1 MRIAICIPIYKE
13 IPDVYELISIDR
25 LVKVTQYK
33 YDIYFVR
40 PNTEFNMQAYY
51 DAMPGWEHHV
61 FELPFDVSY
70 FANITT
76 YSELC
81 KSYEFYS
88 AFAEYDYLLIYQT
101 DCYIV
106 RDEIDDWASKGYDY
120 IGAPIVGTGSGW
132 KHVPYV
138 GNGGFSL
145 RKVSK
150 FLELTNPEGEFL
162 TEFANEIK
170 EANDANENGY
180 VEFED
185 LYFAELVPFL
195 YSDFTKPNYNLA
207 GQFAWDRNVDA
218 LYNVYLGKLPMG
230 LHAFHKA
237 WKFYRDKIDV
247 YDKSGMDNWYAEF
260 IASIKK

>member
-40 PNTEFNMQAYY
+40 PNAEFNMKAYY
-51 DAMPGWEHHV
+51 DVMPGWQHHV

-70 FANITT
+70 FANTTT
-76 YSELC
+76 YSNLC
-81 KSYEFYS
+81 KSYEFYA
-88 AFAEYDYLLIYQT
+88 AFANYDYMLIYQT
-101 DCYIV
+101 DCYLV
-106 RDEIDDWASKGYDY
+106 KDELEEWANKEYDY
-120 IGAPIVGTGSGW
+120 VGAPIIGSGSGW
-132 KHVPYV
+132 KHVPFV

-150 FLELTNPEGEFL
+150 FLELTHPDFVSEF
-162 TEFANEIK
+162 EDDIK

-185 LYFAELVPFL
+185 LYFAELIPFL
-195 YSDFTKPNYNLA
+195 YSDFTKPNYKLA
-207 GQFAWDRNVDA
+207 GEFAWDRNVNV
-218 LYNVYLGKLPMG
+218 LYDMYLGKMPMG
-230 LHAFHKA
+230 LHAYHKSYG
-237 WKFYRDKIDV
+237 FYKDKIEIPEQYMNKMEIW
-247 YDKSGMDNWYAEF
+247 YDTF
-260 IASIKK
+260 IKNIK